1 MLMLRQMRISSITTT
16 GYLVRYFSF
25 CMPCARGDKYKDTN
39 STILYRI
46 IFHVQSKCN
55 VWNECKDLIHS
66 HYSHEFIVTKVE
78 TDAYSKIRSGSG
90 IININQVY
98 TFYFI
103 CKL

>member
-1 MLMLRQMRISSITTT
+1 MLRQMRIFSITTT

-25 CMPCARGDKYKDTN
+25 CMPCADRGDKYKDTN
-39 STILYRI
+39 SISTILYRI
-46 IFHVQSKCN
+46 IFHVHSKFN

-66 HYSHEFIVTKVE
+66 HDSHEFIVTKVE

-103 CKL
+103 C